1 MLLSKARFMSTLPMV
16 EEATHI
22 LGGTAQFRRTN
33 LALFLSGFSIFAL
46 LYGVQPLMP
55 VFAAEFHVS
64 PAASSLTISLTTG
77 AVAVM
82 MLFAGAVADA
92 VGRKRLMCMSMVL
105 SSLLTIAAAFVANF
119 EQLMVLRLL
128 MGIALSGVP
137 SIAMA
142 YLGEE
147 IDPRSV
153 GLAMGLFIGGSG
165 FGGMVG
171 RVATGALTDY
181 ASWRVAMMVLGGSS
195 LLAAALFWRSL
206 PESRHF
212 TPRKFHPR
220 RLVTGLGE
228 QFAVKGLPWLFALAF
243 LLMGSFVTL
252 YNYVGFRLMAP
263 PYNLSQTVTGS
274 LFTVYL
280 IGIWSSAWVGG
291 LADRFGRRRMLW
303 IMVLILMVGVEFTRA
318 DGVPM
323 IVLGI
328 ATVTFGFFGGHSIA
342 SSWISRRAGPS
353 KAQASS
359 LYLFFYYTGSALV
372 GSYGGVVFSAGGW
385 VGVANLLTGLL
396 CLALLIA
403 LRLSFLKPLSA
414 GK

>member
-1 MLLSKARFMSTLPMV
+1 MSTIPFV
-16 EEATHI
+16 EASTRI

-33 LALFLSGFSIFAL
+33 LALFLAGFSTFAL

-55 VFAAEFHVS
+55 VFAEEFHVS
-64 PAASSLTISLTTG
+64 PATSSLTISLTTG
-77 AVAVM
+77 AVAIM
-82 MLFAGAVADA
+82 MLFAGALADA
-92 VGRKRLMCMSMVL
+92 IGRKRIMGASMLL
-105 SSLLTIAAAFVANF
+105 SSLLAIAAGFVTDFN
-119 EQLMVLRLL
+119 QLLALRLL
-128 MGIALSGVP
+128 MGIAMSGVP

-171 RVATGALTDY
+171 RVVTGALTDY
-181 ASWRVAMMVLGGSS
+181 ASWRVALIAIGVSS
-195 LLAAALFWRSL
+195 LIATAAFWRSL

-228 QFAVKGLPWLFALAF
+228 QFAVTGLPWLFAMAF

-280 IGIWSSAWVGG
+280 IGIWASAWIGG

-303 IMVLILMVGVEFTRA
+303 ITVLILLTGIEFTRS
-318 DGVPM
+318 DSLVL

-359 LYLFFYYTGSALV
+359 LYLFFYYSGSALV
-372 GSYGGVVFSAGGW
+372 GSYGGVVWAAGGW
-385 VGVANLLTGLL
+385 TGVANLLTLL
-396 CLALLIA
+396 QGAALLIA
-403 LRLSFLKPLSA
+403 LRLSFLKPLSGA
-414 GK
+414 A

>member
-1 MLLSKARFMSTLPMV
+1 MSTLPF
-16 EEATHI
+16 TGDTTRI
-22 LGGTAQFRRTN
+22 LRGTPQFRRTN
-33 LALFLSGFSIFAL
+33 LALFLSGFSTFAL

-64 PAASSLTISLTTG
+64 PATSSLSISLTTG

-82 MLFAGAVADA
+82 MLFAGALADA
-92 VGRKRLMCMSMVL
+92 IGRKRIMSISMLL
-105 SSLLTIAAAFVANF
+105 SSLLTVVASFVGDFN
-119 EQLMVLRLL
+119 QLLALRLI
-128 MGIALSGVP
+128 MGVAMSGVP

-171 RVATGALTDY
+171 RVVTGALTDY
-181 ASWRVAMMVLGGSS
+181 ASWRVAMLALGLSS
-195 LLAAALFWRSL
+195 LAATAVFWRSL
-206 PESRHF
+206 PDSRHF
-212 TPRKFHPR
+212 TPRRFHPR
-220 RLVTGLGE
+220 HLVTGLAE
-228 QFAVKGLPWLFALAF
+228 QFAVKGLPWLFAMAF

-263 PYNLSQTVTGS
+263 PYNLSQTVAGS

-280 IGIWSSAWVGG
+280 IGIWASAWIGG
-291 LADRFGRRRMLW
+291 LADRYGRRRMLW
-303 IMVLILMVGVEFTRA
+303 LMVLVLIAGVSFTRFNSL
-318 DGVPM
+318 PM

-342 SSWISRRAGPS
+342 SSWVSRRAGPS

-359 LYLFFYYTGSALV
+359 LYLFFYYSGSALV
-372 GSYGGVVFSAGGW
+372 GSYGGVVWSADGW
-385 VGVANLLTGLL
+385 LGVANLLTLL
-396 CLALLIA
+396 QGLALLVA
-403 LRLSFLKPLSA
+403 LRLSFLKPLSTPPVA
-414 GK
+414 AV

>member
-1 MLLSKARFMSTLPMV
+1 MSTLPLV
-16 EEATHI
+16 AETTRI
-22 LGGTAQFRRTN
+22 LRGTGQFRRTN
-33 LALFLSGFSIFAL
+33 LALFLSGFATFAL

-55 VFAAEFHVS
+55 VFASEFQVS
-64 PAASSLTISLTTG
+64 PATSSLTLSLTTG

-92 VGRKRLMCMSMVL
+92 IGRKRLMCLSMLV
-105 SSLLTIAAAFVANF
+105 SSLLTIAAAFVGDFA
-119 EQLMVLRLL
+119 QLLGLRLL

-171 RVATGALTDY
+171 RVVTGALTDY
-181 ASWRVAMMVLGGSS
+181 ASWRVALVAIGASS
-195 LLAAALFWRSL
+195 LLATAAFWRAL

-212 TPRKFHPR
+212 TPRKFHPW

-228 QFAVKGLPWLFALAF
+228 QFAVTGLPWLFAMAF

-263 PYNLSQTVTGS
+263 PFSLSQTVTGS

-280 IGIWSSAWVGG
+280 IGIWASAWIGG

-303 IMVLILMVGVEFTRA
+303 ITVLILLAGIEFTRSDSVA
-318 DGVPM
+318 V

-372 GSYGGVVFSAGGW
+372 GSYGGVVWSAAGW
-385 VGVANLLTGLL
+385 AGVANLTTALQVA
-396 CLALLIA
+396 ALLVA

-414 GK
+414 VP

>member
-1 MLLSKARFMSTLPMV
+1 MSTVSLA
-16 EEATHI
+16 EAERI

-33 LALFLSGFSIFAL
+33 LALFLAGFSTFAL
-46 LYGVQPLMP
+46 LYGAQPLMP
-55 VFAAEFHVS
+55 VFATEFHVS
-64 PAASSLTISLTTG
+64 PATSSLTVSLTTG

-82 MLFAGAVADA
+82 MLFAGALADA
-92 VGRKRLMCMSMVL
+92 IGRKRIMCVSMAL
-105 SSLLTIAAAFVANF
+105 SSILTVAAAFVGDFN
-119 EQLMVLRLL
+119 QLLALRLL
-128 MGIALSGVP
+128 MGIAMSGVP

-171 RVATGALTDY
+171 RVVTGVLADY
-181 ASWRVAMMVLGGSS
+181 ASWRVAMMVLGASS
-195 LLAAALFWRSL
+195 VIAAVAFWRSL

-212 TPRKFHPR
+212 TPRKFHPW

-228 QFAVKGLPWLFALAF
+228 QFAVKGLPWLFAMAF

-263 PYNLSQTVTGS
+263 PYNLSQTATGS
-274 LFTVYL
+274 VFTVYL
-280 IGIWSSAWVGG
+280 IGIWASAWIGG

-303 IMVLILMVGVEFTRA
+303 LCVLILLAGVEFTRS
-318 DGVPM
+318 DSLVL

-359 LYLFFYYTGSALV
+359 LYLFFYYAGSALV
-372 GSYGGVVFSAGGW
+372 GSYGGVIWADGGW
-385 VGVANLLTGLL
+385 TGVANLLTLL
-396 CLALLIA
+396 QGVALLIA
-403 LRLSFLKPLSA
+403 LRLSFLKPLS
-414 GK
+414 GGQ

>member
-1 MLLSKARFMSTLPMV
+1 MSTLPFV
-16 EEATHI
+16 EEATRI

-33 LALFLSGFSIFAL
+33 LALFLSGFATFAL

-64 PAASSLTISLTTG
+64 PATSSLTISLTTG
-77 AVAVM
+77 ALAIM

-92 VGRKRLMCMSMVL
+92 AGRKRLMCVSMVL
-105 SSLLTIAAAFVANF
+105 SSLLTIAAAFVTSF
-119 EQLMVLRLL
+119 DQLMGLRLA

-153 GLAMGLFIGGSG
+153 GLAMGLYIGGSG

-171 RVATGALTDY
+171 RVVTGALTDY

-206 PESRHF
+206 PDSRHF
-212 TPRKFHPR
+212 KPRKFHPWH
-220 RLVTGLGE
+220 LVTGLGE
-228 QFAVKGLPWLFALAF
+228 QFAVKGLPWLFAMAF

-280 IGIWSSAWVGG
+280 IGIWASAWVGG

-303 IMVLILMVGVEFTRA
+303 IMVLILMAGVEFTRA
-318 DGVPM
+318 QSVPM

-372 GSYGGVVFSAGGW
+372 GSYGGVVWSAGGW
-385 VGVANLLTGLL
+385 SGVANLLTVLQG
-396 CLALLIA
+396 LALLVA
-403 LRLSFLKPLSA
+403 LRLSFLKPLS
-414 GK
+414 GNP

>member
-1 MLLSKARFMSTLPMV
+1 MSTLPFV
-16 EEATHI
+16 EEATRI

-33 LALFLSGFSIFAL
+33 LALFLSGFATFAL

-55 VFAAEFHVS
+55 VFVAEFNVS

-77 AVAVM
+77 AVAIM

-92 VGRKRLMCMSMVL
+92 IGRKRIMCVSMVL
-105 SSLLTIAAAFVANF
+105 SSLLTIAAAFVGSFN
-119 EQLMVLRLL
+119 QLMVLRLA

-171 RVATGALTDY
+171 RVVTGALTDY
-181 ASWRVAMMVLGGSS
+181 ASWRVAMLVLGGSS
-195 LLAAALFWRSL
+195 LLAAVAFWRSL
-206 PESRHF
+206 PDSRHF
-212 TPRKFHPR
+212 TPRKFHPW

-228 QFAVKGLPWLFALAF
+228 QFTVKGLPWLFAMAF

-280 IGIWSSAWVGG
+280 IGIWASAWVGA

-318 DGVPM
+318 HSVPM

-353 KAQASS
+353 KAQAAS

-372 GSYGGVVFSAGGW
+372 GSYGGIVWSAGGW
-385 VGVANLLTGLL
+385 TGVANLLTGLQ
-396 CLALLIA
+396 CLALLVA
-403 LRLSFLKPLSA
+403 LRLSFLKPLSDA
-414 GK
+414 T

>member
-1 MLLSKARFMSTLPMV
+1 MSTVPFT
-16 EEATHI
+16 EEVTHI
-22 LGGTAQFRRTN
+22 LSGTKQFRRTN
-33 LALFLSGFSIFAL
+33 LALFLAGFSTFAL

-55 VFAAEFHVS
+55 VFAEEFHVS
-64 PAASSLTISLTTG
+64 PATSSLTISLTTG
-77 AVAVM
+77 AVAIM

-92 VGRKRLMCMSMVL
+92 IGRKRLMCVSMVL
-105 SSLLTIAAAFVANF
+105 SSLLTLAAGLVSDFN
-119 EQLMVLRLL
+119 QLMLLRLL

-147 IDPRSV
+147 IDPRSL

-171 RVATGALTDY
+171 RVVTGALTDY
-181 ASWRVAMMVLGGSS
+181 ASWRVALYVLGGSS
-195 LLAAALFWRSL
+195 LIASIAFWSSL

-212 TPRKFHPR
+212 TPRKFHPW

-228 QFAVKGLPWLFALAF
+228 QFTVKGLPWLFVMAF

-263 PYNLSQTVTGS
+263 PYSLSQTVAGS

-280 IGIWSSAWVGG
+280 VGIWASAWVGG
-291 LADRFGRRRMLW
+291 MADRFGRRRMLW
-303 IMVLILMVGVEFTRA
+303 ICVLILLVGIEFTRSDSLA
-318 DGVPM
+318 M

-342 SSWISRRAGPS
+342 SSWVSRRAGPS

-359 LYLFFYYTGSALV
+359 LYLFFYYSGSALV
-372 GSYGGVVFSAGGW
+372 GSYGGVVWTAGGW
-385 VGVANLLTGLL
+385 SGVANLLTILQVLGLL
-396 CLALLIA
+396 VAF
-403 LRLSFLKPLSA
+403 RLSFLKPLSTA
-414 GK
+414 K

>member
-1 MLLSKARFMSTLPMV
+1 MSTLPLT
-16 EEATHI
+16 EAASTRI
-22 LGGTAQFRRTN
+22 VSGTAQFRRTN
-33 LALFLSGFSIFAL
+33 LALFLAGFSTFAL
-46 LYGVQPLMP
+46 LYCAQPLMP
-55 VFAAEFHVS
+55 VFADQFHVS
-64 PAASSLTISLTTG
+64 PATSSLTVSLTTG
-77 AVAVM
+77 ALAVM
-82 MLFAGAVADA
+82 MLFAGALADA
-92 VGRKRLMCMSMVL
+92 IGRKRIMNISMFV
-105 SSLLTIAAAFVANF
+105 SALLTLAAAFAQDF
-119 EQLMVLRLL
+119 TQLMVLRLL

-171 RVATGALTDY
+171 RVVTGALTDY
-181 ASWRVAMMVLGGSS
+181 ASWRVA
-195 LLAAALFWRSL
+195 LLAIGASGLVAAAAFWRSL
-206 PESRHF
+206 PDSRHF
-212 TPRKFHPR
+212 TPRPFHPWH
-220 RLVTGLGE
+220 LVTGLGE
-228 QFAVKGLPWLFALAF
+228 QFTVKGLPWLFALAF

-263 PYNLSQTVTGS
+263 PFNLSQTVTGS

-280 IGIWSSAWVGG
+280 IGIGASAWIGS

-303 IMVLILMVGVEFTRA
+303 IAVLILAAGIEFTRSNA
-318 DGVPM
+318 LPM

-342 SSWISRRAGPS
+342 SSWISRRATS

-372 GSYGGVVFSAGGW
+372 GSYGGVVWVEGGW
-385 VGVANLLTGLL
+385 TGVANLLTLL
-396 CLALLIA
+396 QAAALLAA

-414 GK
+414 AK

>member
-1 MLLSKARFMSTLPMV
+1 MSTLPFA
-16 EEATHI
+16 EEATRI

-33 LALFLSGFSIFAL
+33 LALFLSGFAIFAL

-64 PAASSLTISLTTG
+64 PATSSLTISLTTG

-92 VGRKRLMCMSMVL
+92 VGRKRIMCISMVL
-105 SSLLTIAAAFVANF
+105 SALLTIAAAFVTSFN
-119 EQLMVLRLL
+119 QLLALRLM

-171 RVATGALTDY
+171 RVVTGALTDY
-181 ASWRVAMMVLGGSS
+181 ASWRVALLVLGGSS

-212 TPRKFHPR
+212 TPRKFHPW

-228 QFAVKGLPWLFALAF
+228 QFAVKGLPWLFVIAF

-263 PYNLSQTVTGS
+263 PYSLSQTVTGS

-280 IGIWSSAWVGG
+280 IGIWASAWVGG
-291 LADRFGRRRMLW
+291 LADRYGRRRMLW
-303 IMVLILMVGVEFTRA
+303 IMVLIIIAGITFTRA
-318 DGVPM
+318 DSVAM

-372 GSYGGVVFSAGGW
+372 GSYGGVVWSAGGW
-385 VGVANLLTGLL
+385 AGVADLLTGLQ
-396 CLALLIA
+396 CLALLAA

-414 GK
+414 AP

>member
-1 MLLSKARFMSTLPMV
+1 MSTIPFV
-16 EEATHI
+16 EASTRI

-33 LALFLSGFSIFAL
+33 LALFLAGFSTFAL

-55 VFAAEFHVS
+55 VFAEEFHVS
-64 PAASSLTISLTTG
+64 PATSSLTISLTTG
-77 AVAVM
+77 AVAIM
-82 MLFAGAVADA
+82 MLFAGALADA
-92 VGRKRLMCMSMVL
+92 IGRKRIMGASMLL
-105 SSLLTIAAAFVANF
+105 SSLLAIAAGFVTDFN
-119 EQLMVLRLL
+119 QLLALRLL
-128 MGIALSGVP
+128 MGIAMSGVP

-171 RVATGALTDY
+171 RVVTGALTDY
-181 ASWRVAMMVLGGSS
+181 ASWRVALIAIGVSS
-195 LLAAALFWRSL
+195 LIATAAFWRSL

-228 QFAVKGLPWLFALAF
+228 QFAVTGLPWLFAMAF

-280 IGIWSSAWVGG
+280 IGIWASAWIGG

-303 IMVLILMVGVEFTRA
+303 ITVLILLTGIEFTRA
-318 DGVPM
+318 DSLPM

-359 LYLFFYYTGSALV
+359 LYLFFYYSGSALV
-372 GSYGGVVFSAGGW
+372 GSYGGVVWAAGGW
-385 VGVANLLTGLL
+385 TGVANLLTLL
-396 CLALLIA
+396 QGAALLIA
-403 LRLSFLKPLSA
+403 LRLSFLKPLSGVA
-414 GK
+414 

>member
-1 MLLSKARFMSTLPMV
+1 MSTIPFV
-16 EEATHI
+16 EASTRI

-33 LALFLSGFSIFAL
+33 LALFLAGFSTFAL

-55 VFAAEFHVS
+55 VFAEEFHVS
-64 PAASSLTISLTTG
+64 PATSSLTISLTTG
-77 AVAVM
+77 AVAIM
-82 MLFAGAVADA
+82 MLFAGALADA
-92 VGRKRLMCMSMVL
+92 IGRKRIMGASMLL
-105 SSLLTIAAAFVANF
+105 SSLLAIAAGFVTDFN
-119 EQLMVLRLL
+119 QLLALRLV
-128 MGIALSGVP
+128 MGIAMSGVP

-171 RVATGALTDY
+171 RVLTGALTDY
-181 ASWRVAMMVLGGSS
+181 ASWRVALIVIGVSS
-195 LLAAALFWRSL
+195 LIAAAAFWRSL

-220 RLVTGLGE
+220 WLVTGLGE
-228 QFAVKGLPWLFALAF
+228 QFAVTGLPWLFAMAF

-280 IGIWSSAWVGG
+280 IGIWASAWIGG

-303 IMVLILMVGVEFTRA
+303 ITVLILLTGIEFTRS
-318 DGVPM
+318 DSLVL

-359 LYLFFYYTGSALV
+359 LYLFFYYAGSALV
-372 GSYGGVVFSAGGW
+372 GSYGGVIWADGGW
-385 VGVANLLTGLL
+385 TGVANLLTLL
-396 CLALLIA
+396 QGAALLIA
-403 LRLSFLKPLSA
+403 LRLSFLKPLSGA
-414 GK
+414 A

>member
-1 MLLSKARFMSTLPMV
+1 MSTLPFA
-16 EEATHI
+16 EEATRI

-33 LALFLSGFSIFAL
+33 LALFLSGFAIFAL

-64 PAASSLTISLTTG
+64 PATSSLTISLTTG

-92 VGRKRLMCMSMVL
+92 VGRKRIMCISMVL
-105 SSLLTIAAAFVANF
+105 SALLTIAAAFVTSFN
-119 EQLMVLRLL
+119 QLLALRLM

-171 RVATGALTDY
+171 RVVTGALTDY
-181 ASWRVAMMVLGGSS
+181 TSWRVALLVLGGSS

-212 TPRKFHPR
+212 TPRKFHPW

-228 QFAVKGLPWLFALAF
+228 QFAVKGLPWLFVIAF

-263 PYNLSQTVTGS
+263 PYSLSQTVTGS

-280 IGIWSSAWVGG
+280 IGIWASAWVGG
-291 LADRFGRRRMLW
+291 LADRYGRRRMLW
-303 IMVLILMVGVEFTRA
+303 IMVLIIIAGITFTRA
-318 DGVPM
+318 DSVAM

-372 GSYGGVVFSAGGW
+372 GSYGGVVWSAGGW
-385 VGVANLLTGLL
+385 AGVADLLTGLQ
-396 CLALLIA
+396 CLALLAA

-414 GK
+414 AP

>member
-1 MLLSKARFMSTLPMV
+1 MSTLPFA
-16 EEATHI
+16 EEATRI

-33 LALFLSGFSIFAL
+33 LALFLSGFAIFAL

-64 PAASSLTISLTTG
+64 PATSSLTISLTTG

-92 VGRKRLMCMSMVL
+92 VGRKRIMCISMVL
-105 SSLLTIAAAFVANF
+105 SALLTIAAAFVTSFN
-119 EQLMVLRLL
+119 QLLALRLM

-171 RVATGALTDY
+171 RVVTGALTDY
-181 ASWRVAMMVLGGSS
+181 TSWRVALLVLGGSS

-212 TPRKFHPR
+212 TPRKFHPWH
-220 RLVTGLGE
+220 LVTGLGE
-228 QFAVKGLPWLFALAF
+228 QFAVKGLPWLFAIAF

-263 PYNLSQTVTGS
+263 PYSLSQTVTGS

-280 IGIWSSAWVGG
+280 IGIWASAWVGG
-291 LADRFGRRRMLW
+291 LADRYGRRRMLW
-303 IMVLILMVGVEFTRA
+303 IMVLIIIAGITFTRA
-318 DGVPM
+318 DSVAM

-372 GSYGGVVFSAGGW
+372 GSYGGVVWSAGGW
-385 VGVANLLTGLL
+385 AGVADLLTGLQ
-396 CLALLIA
+396 CLALLAA

-414 GK
+414 AP

>member
-1 MLLSKARFMSTLPMV
+1 MSTLPFAG
-16 EEATHI
+16 ETTRI

-55 VFAAEFHVS
+55 LFAAEFHVS
-64 PAASSLTISLTTG
+64 PATSSLTISLTTG

-82 MLFAGAVADA
+82 MLFAGALADA
-92 VGRKRLMCMSMVL
+92 IGRKRIMCISMVL
-105 SSLLTIAAAFVANF
+105 SALLTIAAAFVSSFN
-119 EQLMVLRLL
+119 QLMLLRLL

-171 RVATGALTDY
+171 RVVTGALTDH
-181 ASWRVAMMVLGGSS
+181 ASWRVAMLVLGGSS
-195 LLAAALFWRSL
+195 LLAAVAFWRSL
-206 PESRHF
+206 PDSRHF
-212 TPRKFHPR
+212 TPRKFHPG

-228 QFAVKGLPWLFALAF
+228 QFAIKGLPWLFALAF

-280 IGIWSSAWVGG
+280 IGIWASAWVGG

-303 IMVLILMVGVEFTRA
+303 IMVLILMTGVEFTRA
-318 DGVPM
+318 NSVPM

-359 LYLFFYYTGSALV
+359 LYLFFYYSGSALV
-372 GSYGGVVFSAGGW
+372 GSYGGVVWSAGGW
-385 VGVANLLTGLL
+385 SGVADLLTLL
-396 CLALLIA
+396 QGLALVVA

-414 GK
+414 MP

>member
-1 MLLSKARFMSTLPMV
+1 MSTLPFA
-16 EEATHI
+16 EEATRI

-33 LALFLSGFSIFAL
+33 LALFLSGFAIFAL

-64 PAASSLTISLTTG
+64 PATSSLTISLTTG
-77 AVAVM
+77 AVAIM

-92 VGRKRLMCMSMVL
+92 VGRKRIMCVSMVL
-105 SSLLTIAAAFVANF
+105 SALLTIAAAFVTSFN
-119 EQLMVLRLL
+119 QLLALRLL

-171 RVATGALTDY
+171 RVVTGALTDY
-181 ASWRVAMMVLGGSS
+181 TSWRVALLVLGGSS

-212 TPRKFHPR
+212 TPRKFHPWH
-220 RLVTGLGE
+220 LVTGLGE
-228 QFAVKGLPWLFALAF
+228 QFAVKGLPWLFAIAF

-263 PYNLSQTVTGS
+263 PYSLSQTVTGS

-280 IGIWSSAWVGG
+280 IGIWAAAWVGK

-303 IMVLILMVGVEFTRA
+303 IMVLILIAGVEFTRA
-318 DGVPM
+318 DSVAV

-372 GSYGGVVFSAGGW
+372 GSYGGVVWSAGGW
-385 VGVANLLTGLL
+385 TGVANLLTGLQ
-396 CLALLIA
+396 CLALLVA

-414 GK
+414 AP

>member
-1 MLLSKARFMSTLPMV
+1 
-16 EEATHI
+16 
-22 LGGTAQFRRTN
+22 
-33 LALFLSGFSIFAL
+33 
-46 LYGVQPLMP
+46 
-55 VFAAEFHVS
+55 
-64 PAASSLTISLTTG
+64 
-77 AVAVM
+77 
-82 MLFAGAVADA
+82 
-92 VGRKRLMCMSMVL
+92 
-105 SSLLTIAAAFVANF
+105 
-119 EQLMVLRLL
+119 

-171 RVATGALTDY
+171 RVVTGALTDY
-181 ASWRVAMMVLGGSS
+181 ASWRVAMLVLGGSS

-212 TPRKFHPR
+212 TPRKFHPW

-228 QFAVKGLPWLFALAF
+228 QFAVKGLPWLFAMAF

-263 PYNLSQTVTGS
+263 PYSLSQTVTGS

-280 IGIWSSAWVGG
+280 IGIWASAWVGG

-303 IMVLILMVGVEFTRA
+303 IMVLIIIAGVTFTRA
-318 DGVPM
+318 DSVAM

-372 GSYGGVVFSAGGW
+372 GSYGGVVWSAGGW
-385 VGVANLLTGLL
+385 AGVANLLTGLQ
-396 CLALLIA
+396 CLALLVA

-414 GK
+414 AP

>member
-1 MLLSKARFMSTLPMV
+1 MSTIPFV
-16 EEATHI
+16 EASTRI

-33 LALFLSGFSIFAL
+33 LALFLAGFSTFAL

-55 VFAAEFHVS
+55 VFAEEFHVS
-64 PAASSLTISLTTG
+64 PATSSLTISLTTG
-77 AVAVM
+77 AVAIM
-82 MLFAGAVADA
+82 MLFAGALADA
-92 VGRKRLMCMSMVL
+92 IGRKRIMGASMLL
-105 SSLLTIAAAFVANF
+105 SSLLAIAAGFVTDFN
-119 EQLMVLRLL
+119 QLLALRLL
-128 MGIALSGVP
+128 MGIAMSGVP

-171 RVATGALTDY
+171 RVVTGALTDY
-181 ASWRVAMMVLGGSS
+181 ASWRVALIAIGVSS
-195 LLAAALFWRSL
+195 LIATAAFWRSL

-228 QFAVKGLPWLFALAF
+228 QFAVTGLPWLFAMAF

-280 IGIWSSAWVGG
+280 IGIWASAWIGG

-303 IMVLILMVGVEFTRA
+303 ITVLILLTGIEFTRS
-318 DGVPM
+318 DSLVL

-359 LYLFFYYTGSALV
+359 LYLFFYYSGSALV
-372 GSYGGVVFSAGGW
+372 GSYGGVVWAAGGW
-385 VGVANLLTGLL
+385 TGVANLLTLL
-396 CLALLIA
+396 QGAALLIA
-403 LRLSFLKPLSA
+403 LRLSFLKPLSGA
-414 GK
+414 T

>member
-1 MLLSKARFMSTLPMV
+1 MSTLPFAG
-16 EEATHI
+16 ETTRI

-55 VFAAEFHVS
+55 LFAAEFHVS
-64 PAASSLTISLTTG
+64 PATSSLTISLTTG

-82 MLFAGAVADA
+82 MLFAGALADA
-92 VGRKRLMCMSMVL
+92 IGRKRIMCISMVL
-105 SSLLTIAAAFVANF
+105 SALLTIAAAFVSSFN
-119 EQLMVLRLL
+119 QLMLLRLL

-171 RVATGALTDY
+171 RVVTGALTDH
-181 ASWRVAMMVLGGSS
+181 ASWRVAMLVLGGSS
-195 LLAAALFWRSL
+195 LLAAVAFWRSL
-206 PESRHF
+206 PDSRHF
-212 TPRKFHPR
+212 TPRKFHPG

-228 QFAVKGLPWLFALAF
+228 QFAIKGLPWLFALAF

-280 IGIWSSAWVGG
+280 IGIWASAWVGG

-303 IMVLILMVGVEFTRA
+303 IMVLILMTGVEFTRA
-318 DGVPM
+318 NSVPM

-359 LYLFFYYTGSALV
+359 LYLFFYYSGSALV
-372 GSYGGVVFSAGGW
+372 GSYGGVVWSAGGW
-385 VGVANLLTGLL
+385 SGVADLLSLL
-396 CLALLIA
+396 QGLALVVA

-414 GK
+414 MP

>member
-1 MLLSKARFMSTLPMV
+1 MSTLPFA
-16 EEATHI
+16 EEATRI

-33 LALFLSGFSIFAL
+33 LALFLSGFATFAL

-55 VFAAEFHVS
+55 VFVAEFNVS
-64 PAASSLTISLTTG
+64 PATSSLTISLTTG
-77 AVAVM
+77 AVAIM

-92 VGRKRLMCMSMVL
+92 IGRKPIMCVSMVL
-105 SSLLTIAAAFVANF
+105 SSLLTIAAAFVGSFN
-119 EQLMVLRLL
+119 QLMVLRLA

-171 RVATGALTDY
+171 RVVTGALTDY
-181 ASWRVAMMVLGGSS
+181 ASWRVAMLVLGGSS
-195 LLAAALFWRSL
+195 LLAAIAFWRSL
-206 PESRHF
+206 PDSRHF
-212 TPRKFHPR
+212 TPRKFHPW

-228 QFAVKGLPWLFALAF
+228 QFAVRGLPWLFAMAF

-280 IGIWSSAWVGG
+280 IGIWASAWVGG

-303 IMVLILMVGVEFTRA
+303 IMVLILMAGVEFTRA
-318 DGVPM
+318 HSVPM

-353 KAQASS
+353 KAQAAS

-372 GSYGGVVFSAGGW
+372 GSYGGIVWSAGGW
-385 VGVANLLTGLL
+385 TGVANLLTGLQ
-396 CLALLIA
+396 CLALLVA
-403 LRLSFLKPLSA
+403 LRLSFLKPLSGA
-414 GK
+414 T

>member
-1 MLLSKARFMSTLPMV
+1 MSSIPFV
-16 EEATHI
+16 EAAPPRI

-33 LALFLSGFSIFAL
+33 LALFLAGFSTFAL

-64 PAASSLTISLTTG
+64 PATSSLAISLTTG

-82 MLFAGAVADA
+82 MLFAGALADA
-92 VGRKRLMCMSMVL
+92 IGRKRIMGVSMLL
-105 SSLLTIAAAFVANF
+105 SSLLAIASGFVGDF
-119 EQLMVLRLL
+119 TQLMALRLL
-128 MGIALSGVP
+128 MGIAMSGVP

-181 ASWRVAMMVLGGSS
+181 ASWRVAVIAIGGSS
-195 LLAAALFWRSL
+195 LLAAAAFWRSL

-212 TPRKFHPR
+212 TPRKFHPW
-220 RLVTGLGE
+220 RLVTGLGD
-228 QFAVKGLPWLFALAF
+228 QFAVTGLPWLFAMAF

-280 IGIWSSAWVGG
+280 IGIWASAWIGG

-303 IMVLILMVGVEFTRA
+303 ITVLILLAGVEFTRSTS
-318 DGVPM
+318 VPM

-359 LYLFFYYTGSALV
+359 LYLFFYYSGSALV
-372 GSYGGVVFSAGGW
+372 GSYGGVVWAGGGW
-385 VGVANLLTGLL
+385 TAVANLLTLL
-396 CLALLIA
+396 QGAALLVA
-403 LRLSFLKPLSA
+403 LRLSFLKPLS
-414 GK
+414 GVR

>member
-1 MLLSKARFMSTLPMV
+1 
-16 EEATHI
+16 
-22 LGGTAQFRRTN
+22 
-33 LALFLSGFSIFAL
+33 
-46 LYGVQPLMP
+46 
-55 VFAAEFHVS
+55 
-64 PAASSLTISLTTG
+64 
-77 AVAVM
+77 
-82 MLFAGAVADA
+82 
-92 VGRKRLMCMSMVL
+92 
-105 SSLLTIAAAFVANF
+105 
-119 EQLMVLRLL
+119 
-128 MGIALSGVP
+128 
-137 SIAMA
+137 
-142 YLGEE
+142 
-147 IDPRSV
+147 
-153 GLAMGLFIGGSG
+153 MGLFIGGSG

>member
-1 MLLSKARFMSTLPMV
+1 MSTIPFV
-16 EEATHI
+16 EASTRI

-33 LALFLSGFSIFAL
+33 LALFLAGFSTFAL

-55 VFAAEFHVS
+55 VFAEEFHVS
-64 PAASSLTISLTTG
+64 PATSSLTISLTTG
-77 AVAVM
+77 AVAIM
-82 MLFAGAVADA
+82 MLFAGALADA
-92 VGRKRLMCMSMVL
+92 IGRKRIMGASMLL
-105 SSLLTIAAAFVANF
+105 SSLLAIAAGFVTDFN
-119 EQLMVLRLL
+119 QLLALRLV
-128 MGIALSGVP
+128 MGIAMSGVP

-171 RVATGALTDY
+171 RVVTGALTDY
-181 ASWRVAMMVLGGSS
+181 ASWRVALIAIGVSS
-195 LLAAALFWRSL
+195 LIATAAFWRSL

-228 QFAVKGLPWLFALAF
+228 QFAVTGLPWLFAMAF

-280 IGIWSSAWVGG
+280 IGIWASAWIGG

-303 IMVLILMVGVEFTRA
+303 ITVLILLTGIEFTRA
-318 DGVPM
+318 DSLPM

-359 LYLFFYYTGSALV
+359 LYLFFYYSGSALV
-372 GSYGGVVFSAGGW
+372 GSYGGVVWAAGGW
-385 VGVANLLTGLL
+385 TGVANLLTLL
-396 CLALLIA
+396 QGAALLIA
-403 LRLSFLKPLSA
+403 LRLSFLKPLSGVA
-414 GK
+414 

>member
-1 MLLSKARFMSTLPMV
+1 MSTIPFV
-16 EEATHI
+16 EASTRI

-33 LALFLSGFSIFAL
+33 LALFLAGFSTFAL

-55 VFAAEFHVS
+55 VFAEEFHVS
-64 PAASSLTISLTTG
+64 PATSSLTISLTTG
-77 AVAVM
+77 AVAIM
-82 MLFAGAVADA
+82 MLFAGALADA
-92 VGRKRLMCMSMVL
+92 IGRKRIMGASMLL
-105 SSLLTIAAAFVANF
+105 SSLLAIAAGFVTDFN
-119 EQLMVLRLL
+119 QLLALRLL
-128 MGIALSGVP
+128 MGIAMSGVP

-171 RVATGALTDY
+171 RVVTGALTDY
-181 ASWRVAMMVLGGSS
+181 ASWRVALIAIGVSS
-195 LLAAALFWRSL
+195 LIATAAFWRSL

-228 QFAVKGLPWLFALAF
+228 QFAVTGLPWLFAMAF

-280 IGIWSSAWVGG
+280 IGIWASAWIGG

-303 IMVLILMVGVEFTRA
+303 ITVLILLTGIEFTRA
-318 DGVPM
+318 DSLVL

-359 LYLFFYYTGSALV
+359 LYLFFYYSGSALV
-372 GSYGGVVFSAGGW
+372 GSYGGVVWAAGGW
-385 VGVANLLTGLL
+385 TGVANLLTLL
-396 CLALLIA
+396 QGAALLIA
-403 LRLSFLKPLSA
+403 LRLSFLKPLSGVA
-414 GK
+414 

>member
-1 MLLSKARFMSTLPMV
+1 MSTISLA
-16 EEATHI
+16 EAERI

-33 LALFLSGFSIFAL
+33 LALFLAGFSTFAL
-46 LYGVQPLMP
+46 LYGAQPLMP

-64 PAASSLTISLTTG
+64 PATSSLTVSLTTG

-82 MLFAGAVADA
+82 MLFAGALADA
-92 VGRKRLMCMSMVL
+92 IGRKRLMCLSMAL
-105 SSLLTIAAAFVANF
+105 SSILTVAAAFVGDFN
-119 EQLMVLRLL
+119 QLLALRLL

-171 RVATGALTDY
+171 RVVTGVLADH

-195 LLAAALFWRSL
+195 VAAAIAFWRSL

-212 TPRKFHPR
+212 TPRKFHPW

-228 QFAVKGLPWLFALAF
+228 QFAVKGLPWLFAMAF

-280 IGIWSSAWVGG
+280 IGIWASAWIGG
-291 LADRFGRRRMLW
+291 LADRYGRRRMLW
-303 IMVLILMVGVEFTRA
+303 LMVLVLIAGVSFTRSDSLA
-318 DGVPM
+318 M

-359 LYLFFYYTGSALV
+359 LYLFFYYAGSALV
-372 GSYGGVVFSAGGW
+372 GSYGGVIWADGGW
-385 VGVANLLTGLL
+385 SGVANLLTLL
-396 CLALLIA
+396 QGVALLIA
-403 LRLSFLKPLSA
+403 LRLSFLKPLS
-414 GK
+414 GNP

>member
-1 MLLSKARFMSTLPMV
+1 MSTLPFA
-16 EEATHI
+16 EETTRI

-33 LALFLSGFSIFAL
+33 LALFLSGFAVFAL

-64 PAASSLTISLTTG
+64 PATSSLTISLTTG
-77 AVAVM
+77 AVAIM

-92 VGRKRLMCMSMVL
+92 VGRKRIMCVSMVL
-105 SSLLTIAAAFVANF
+105 SALLTIAAAFVTSFN
-119 EQLMVLRLL
+119 QLLALRLL

-171 RVATGALTDY
+171 RVVTGALTDY
-181 ASWRVAMMVLGGSS
+181 ASWRVALLVLGGSS

-212 TPRKFHPR
+212 TPRKFHPWH
-220 RLVTGLGE
+220 LVTGLGE
-228 QFAVKGLPWLFALAF
+228 QFAVKGLPWLFAIAF

-263 PYNLSQTVTGS
+263 PYSLSQTVTGS

-280 IGIWSSAWVGG
+280 IGIWAAAWVGK

-303 IMVLILMVGVEFTRA
+303 IMVLILIAGVEFTRA
-318 DGVPM
+318 DSVAV

-372 GSYGGVVFSAGGW
+372 GSYGGVVWSAGGW
-385 VGVANLLTGLL
+385 TGVANLLTGLQ
-396 CLALLIA
+396 CLALLVA
-403 LRLSFLKPLSA
+403 LRLSLLKPLSA
-414 GK
+414 AP

>member
-1 MLLSKARFMSTLPMV
+1 MSTIPFV
-16 EEATHI
+16 EASTRI

-33 LALFLSGFSIFAL
+33 LALFLAGFSTFAL

-55 VFAAEFHVS
+55 VFAEEFHVS
-64 PAASSLTISLTTG
+64 PATSSLTISLTTG
-77 AVAVM
+77 AVAIM
-82 MLFAGAVADA
+82 MLFAGALADA
-92 VGRKRLMCMSMVL
+92 IGRKRIMGASMLL
-105 SSLLTIAAAFVANF
+105 SSLLAIAAGFVTDFN
-119 EQLMVLRLL
+119 QLLALRLV
-128 MGIALSGVP
+128 MGIAMSGVP

-171 RVATGALTDY
+171 RVVTGALTDY
-181 ASWRVAMMVLGGSS
+181 ASWRVALIAIGVSS
-195 LLAAALFWRSL
+195 LIATAAFWRSL

-228 QFAVKGLPWLFALAF
+228 QFAVTGLPWLFAMAF

-280 IGIWSSAWVGG
+280 IGIWASAWIGG

-303 IMVLILMVGVEFTRA
+303 ITVLILLTGIEFTRS
-318 DGVPM
+318 DSLVL

-359 LYLFFYYTGSALV
+359 LYLFFYYSGSALV
-372 GSYGGVVFSAGGW
+372 GSYGGVVWAAGGW
-385 VGVANLLTGLL
+385 TGVANLLTLL
-396 CLALLIA
+396 QGAALLIA
-403 LRLSFLKPLSA
+403 LRLSFLKPLSGVA
-414 GK
+414 

>member
-1 MLLSKARFMSTLPMV
+1 MSTLPLV
-16 EEATHI
+16 EAAPSRI
-22 LGGTAQFRRTN
+22 VGGTAQFRRTN
-33 LALFLSGFSIFAL
+33 LALFLAGFSTFAL

-55 VFAAEFHVS
+55 VFAEQFHVS
-64 PAASSLTISLTTG
+64 PATSSLSISLTTG
-77 AVAVM
+77 ALAVM

-92 VGRKRLMCMSMVL
+92 IGRKRLMNISMFV
-105 SSLLTIAAAFVANF
+105 SALLTLAAAFAQDF
-119 EQLMVLRLL
+119 TQLMVLRLL

-153 GLAMGLFIGGSG
+153 GIAMGLFIGGSG

-171 RVATGALTDY
+171 RVVTGALTDY
-181 ASWRVAMMVLGGSS
+181 ASWRVALSAIGVSGLV
-195 LLAAALFWRSL
+195 AAFAFWRSL

-212 TPRKFHPR
+212 TPRRFHPR
-220 RLVTGLGE
+220 HLVTGLGV
-228 QFAVKGLPWLFALAF
+228 QFTVKGLPWLFAMAF

-280 IGIWSSAWVGG
+280 VGIWASAWIGG

-303 IMVLILMVGVEFTRA
+303 IAVLILAAGIELTRS
-318 DGVPM
+318 DSVPM

-342 SSWISRRAGPS
+342 SSWISRRATS

-372 GSYGGVVFSAGGW
+372 GSYGGVVWVEGGW
-385 VGVANLLTGLL
+385 TGVANLLTGMMV
-396 CLALLIA
+396 LALLIA
-403 LRLSFLKPLSA
+403 LRLLFLKPLSA
-414 GK
+414 TP

>member
-1 MLLSKARFMSTLPMV
+1 MSTLPFAG
-16 EEATHI
+16 ETTRI

-55 VFAAEFHVS
+55 LFAAEFHVS
-64 PAASSLTISLTTG
+64 PATSSLTISLTTG

-82 MLFAGAVADA
+82 MLFAGALADA
-92 VGRKRLMCMSMVL
+92 IGRKRIMCISMVL
-105 SSLLTIAAAFVANF
+105 SALLTIAAAFVSSFN
-119 EQLMVLRLL
+119 QLMLLRLL

-171 RVATGALTDY
+171 RVVTGALTDH
-181 ASWRVAMMVLGGSS
+181 ASWRVAMLVLGGSS
-195 LLAAALFWRSL
+195 LLAAVAFWRSL
-206 PESRHF
+206 PDSRHF
-212 TPRKFHPR
+212 TPRKFHPG

-228 QFAVKGLPWLFALAF
+228 QFAIKGLPWLFALAF
-243 LLMGSFVTL
+243 LLIGSFVTL

-280 IGIWSSAWVGG
+280 IGIWASAWVGG

-303 IMVLILMVGVEFTRA
+303 IMVLILMTGVEFTRA
-318 DGVPM
+318 NSVPM

-359 LYLFFYYTGSALV
+359 LYLFFYYSGSALV
-372 GSYGGVVFSAGGW
+372 GSYGGVVWSAGGW
-385 VGVANLLTGLL
+385 SGVADLLTLL
-396 CLALLIA
+396 QGLALVVA

-414 GK
+414 MP

>member
-1 MLLSKARFMSTLPMV
+1 MSSLPFV
-16 EEATHI
+16 EEAARI

-33 LALFLSGFSIFAL
+33 LALFLSGFATFAL

-55 VFAAEFHVS
+55 VFVAEFNVS
-64 PAASSLTISLTTG
+64 PATSSLTISLTTG
-77 AVAVM
+77 AVAIM

-92 VGRKRLMCMSMVL
+92 IGRKRIMCVSMVL
-105 SSLLTIAAAFVANF
+105 SSLLTIAAAFVGTFN
-119 EQLMVLRLL
+119 QLMVLRLA

-171 RVATGALTDY
+171 RVVTGALTDY
-181 ASWRVAMMVLGGSS
+181 ASWRVAMLVLGGSS
-195 LLAAALFWRSL
+195 LLAAVAFWRSL
-206 PESRHF
+206 PDSRHF
-212 TPRKFHPR
+212 TPRKFHPW

-228 QFAVKGLPWLFALAF
+228 QFTVKGLPWLFAMAF

-280 IGIWSSAWVGG
+280 IGIWASAWVGG

-303 IMVLILMVGVEFTRA
+303 IMVLILMAGVEFTRA
-318 DGVPM
+318 DSVPM

-372 GSYGGVVFSAGGW
+372 GSYGGVVWSAGGW
-385 VGVANLLTGLL
+385 TGVANLLTGLQ
-396 CLALLIA
+396 CLALLVA
-403 LRLSFLKPLSA
+403 LRLSFLKPLSGA
-414 GK
+414 T

>member
-1 MLLSKARFMSTLPMV
+1 MSTLPLADGV
-16 EEATHI
+16 STRI

-33 LALFLSGFSIFAL
+33 LALFLAGFSIFAL

-55 VFAAEFHVS
+55 VFAQEFHVS
-64 PAASSLTISLTTG
+64 PATSSLTISLTTG
-77 AVAVM
+77 ALAVM
-82 MLFAGAVADA
+82 MLFAGALSDA
-92 VGRKRLMCMSMVL
+92 IGRKRIMCLSMTL
-105 SSLLTIAAAFVANF
+105 SALLTLGAAFVGDF
-119 EQLMVLRLL
+119 TQLMVLRLL
-128 MGIALSGVP
+128 MGVALSGVP

-171 RVATGALTDY
+171 RVVTGALTDY
-181 ASWRVAMMVLGGSS
+181 ASWRVALLVLGGAG
-195 LLAAALFWRSL
+195 LVAAVAFWRSL

-212 TPRKFHPR
+212 IPRSFHPW

-228 QFAVKGLPWLFALAF
+228 PFAIKGLPWLFAAAF

-263 PYNLSQTVTGS
+263 PFNLSQTVTGS

-280 IGIWSSAWVGG
+280 VGIWASAWIGG
-291 LADRFGRRRMLW
+291 LADRYGRRRMLW
-303 IMVLILMVGVEFTRA
+303 IAVLILLAGVELTRSHSLA
-318 DGVPM
+318 V

-342 SSWISRRAGPS
+342 SSWISRRAMTS

-372 GSYGGVVFSAGGW
+372 GSYGGVVWSQGGW
-385 VGVANLLTGLL
+385 TGVANLLTLL
-396 CLALLIA
+396 QVAALLVA
-403 LRLSFLKPLSA
+403 LRLSFLKPLSVA
-414 GK
+414 P

>member
-1 MLLSKARFMSTLPMV
+1 MSTIPFV
-16 EEATHI
+16 EASTRI

-33 LALFLSGFSIFAL
+33 LALFLAGFSTFAL

-55 VFAAEFHVS
+55 VFAEEFHVS
-64 PAASSLTISLTTG
+64 PATSSLTISLTTG
-77 AVAVM
+77 AVAIM
-82 MLFAGAVADA
+82 MLFAGALADA
-92 VGRKRLMCMSMVL
+92 IGRKRIMGASMLL
-105 SSLLTIAAAFVANF
+105 SSLLAIAAGFVTDFN
-119 EQLMVLRLL
+119 QLLALRLL
-128 MGIALSGVP
+128 MGIAMSGVP

-171 RVATGALTDY
+171 RVVTGALTDY
-181 ASWRVAMMVLGGSS
+181 ASWRVALIAIGVSS
-195 LLAAALFWRSL
+195 LIATAAFWRSL

-228 QFAVKGLPWLFALAF
+228 QFAVTGLPWLFAMAF

-280 IGIWSSAWVGG
+280 IGIWASAWIGG

-303 IMVLILMVGVEFTRA
+303 ITVLILLTGIEFTRA
-318 DGVPM
+318 DSLPM

-359 LYLFFYYTGSALV
+359 LYLFFYYSGSALV
-372 GSYGGVVFSAGGW
+372 GSYGGVVWAAGGW
-385 VGVANLLTGLL
+385 TGVANLLTLL
-396 CLALLIA
+396 QGAALLIA
-403 LRLSFLKPLSA
+403 LRLSFLKPLSGA
-414 GK
+414 S

>member
-1 MLLSKARFMSTLPMV
+1 MSTLPFV
-16 EEATHI
+16 EEATRI

-33 LALFLSGFSIFAL
+33 LALFLSGFATFAL

-55 VFAAEFHVS
+55 VFVAEFNVS
-64 PAASSLTISLTTG
+64 PATSSLTISLTTG
-77 AVAVM
+77 AVAIM

-92 VGRKRLMCMSMVL
+92 IGRKRIMCVSMVL
-105 SSLLTIAAAFVANF
+105 SSLLTIAAAFVGSFN
-119 EQLMVLRLL
+119 QLMVLRLA

-171 RVATGALTDY
+171 RVVTGALTDY
-181 ASWRVAMMVLGGSS
+181 ASWRVAMLVLGGSS
-195 LLAAALFWRSL
+195 LLAAIAFWRSL
-206 PESRHF
+206 PDSRHF
-212 TPRKFHPR
+212 TPRKFHPW

-228 QFAVKGLPWLFALAF
+228 QFTVKGLPWLFAMAF

-280 IGIWSSAWVGG
+280 IGIWASAWVGG

-318 DGVPM
+318 DSVPM

-342 SSWISRRAGPS
+342 SSWISRRAGPA
-353 KAQASS
+353 KAQAAS

-372 GSYGGVVFSAGGW
+372 GSYGGIVWSAGGW
-385 VGVANLLTGLL
+385 TGVANLLTGLQ
-396 CLALLIA
+396 CLALLVA
-403 LRLSFLKPLSA
+403 LRLSFLKPLS
-414 GK
+414 GVP

>member
-1 MLLSKARFMSTLPMV
+1 MSTLPFV
-16 EEATHI
+16 EEATRI

-33 LALFLSGFSIFAL
+33 LALFLSGFATFAL

-55 VFAAEFHVS
+55 VFVAEFNVS
-64 PAASSLTISLTTG
+64 PATSSLTISLTTG
-77 AVAVM
+77 AVAIM

-92 VGRKRLMCMSMVL
+92 IGRKPIMCVSMVL
-105 SSLLTIAAAFVANF
+105 SSLLTIAAAFVGSFN
-119 EQLMVLRLL
+119 QLMVLRLA

-171 RVATGALTDY
+171 RVVTGALTDY
-181 ASWRVAMMVLGGSS
+181 ASWRVAMLVLGGSS
-195 LLAAALFWRSL
+195 LLAAVAFWRSL
-206 PESRHF
+206 PDSRHF
-212 TPRKFHPR
+212 TPRKFHPW

-228 QFAVKGLPWLFALAF
+228 QFAVKGLPWLFAMAF

-280 IGIWSSAWVGG
+280 IGIWASAWVGG

-303 IMVLILMVGVEFTRA
+303 IMVLILMAGVEFTRA
-318 DGVPM
+318 HSVPM

-353 KAQASS
+353 KAQAAS

-372 GSYGGVVFSAGGW
+372 GSYGGIVWSAGGW
-385 VGVANLLTGLL
+385 TGVANLLTGLQ
-396 CLALLIA
+396 CLALLVA
-403 LRLSFLKPLSA
+403 LRLSFLKPLSGA
-414 GK
+414 T

>member
-1 MLLSKARFMSTLPMV
+1 MSTLPFA
-16 EEATHI
+16 EEATRI

-33 LALFLSGFSIFAL
+33 LALFLSGFAIFAL

-64 PAASSLTISLTTG
+64 PATSSLTISLTTG

-92 VGRKRLMCMSMVL
+92 VGRKRIMCISMVL
-105 SSLLTIAAAFVANF
+105 SALLTIAAAFVTSFN
-119 EQLMVLRLL
+119 QLLALRLM

-171 RVATGALTDY
+171 RVVTGALTDY
-181 ASWRVAMMVLGGSS
+181 ASWRVALLVLGGSS

-212 TPRKFHPR
+212 TPRKFHPW

-228 QFAVKGLPWLFALAF
+228 QFAVKGLPWLFVIAF

-263 PYNLSQTVTGS
+263 PYSLSQTVTGS

-280 IGIWSSAWVGG
+280 IGIWASAWVGG
-291 LADRFGRRRMLW
+291 LADRYGRRRMLW
-303 IMVLILMVGVEFTRA
+303 IMVLIIIAGITFTRA
-318 DGVPM
+318 DSVAM

-372 GSYGGVVFSAGGW
+372 GSYGGVVWAAGGW
-385 VGVANLLTGLL
+385 TGVANLLTLL
-396 CLALLIA
+396 QGAALLIA
-403 LRLSFLKPLSA
+403 LRLSFLKPLSGA
-414 GK
+414 A